1 MRSCGNDGERDALQS
16 GRGSMGE
23 ADTQAGRRALI
34 QIKRDDEKKE
44 VVISKRDQSRASLSR

>member
-1 MRSCGNDGERDALQS
+1 
-16 GRGSMGE
+16 MGE